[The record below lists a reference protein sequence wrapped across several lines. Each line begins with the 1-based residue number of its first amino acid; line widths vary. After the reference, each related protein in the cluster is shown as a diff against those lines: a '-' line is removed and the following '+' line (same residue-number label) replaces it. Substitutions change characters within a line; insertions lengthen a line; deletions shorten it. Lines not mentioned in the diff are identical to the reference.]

1 MDELES
7 VEPASVTV
15 KVKPDLSE
23 LRAFLSDMLAVIDR
37 HDAASAD

>member
-1 MDELES
+1 MDEP

-23 LRAFLSDMLAVIDR
+23 LRAFLTDMLAVIDR
-37 HDAASAD
+37 YDAASAE